1 MSSSGEGGTS
11 RVEHHGCAPRVGH
24 AGAAEVVGRDGAA
37 SVATHGVPLAQPRRI
52 EHEAASTVRM
62 MVVVRMAVDYPKR
75 KKLASNFWPPGV
87 NKLLG
92 WNCTPKSS
100 GNVPGSIISK

>member
-52 EHEAASTVRM
+52 EHEAASRPHGCGLPEAEEIGKQFLAARRQQTFGLELHAE
-62 MVVVRMAVDYPKR
+62 VVR
-75 KKLASNFWPPGV
+75 
-87 NKLLG
+87 
-92 WNCTPKSS
+92 
-100 GNVPGSIISK
+100 